1 MYTFPLKYNKIQGQG
16 HAFIFGA
23 SFLRFCIK
31 VRLMIN
37 SRKCILQN
45 VKNKKCN
52 VGQFCRSGYKTHKMF
67 NNKVFRAK
75 RPMLQNLNKNPRF
88 VMSKLTKC
96 STPQNVN
103 SIS

>member
-1 MYTFPLKYNKIQGQG
+1 MYTFPLKYNKIQGRG

-45 VKNKKCN
+45 VKNKKC
-52 VGQFCRSGYKTHKMF
+52 
-67 NNKVFRAK
+67 
-75 RPMLQNLNKNPRF
+75 KNIFPAFFLFFKILGASCYRF
-88 VMSKLTKC
+88 WTVL
-96 STPQNVN
+96 
-103 SIS
+103 